1 MTAVSTARGAFTVG
15 GAAKAGQGGAR
26 VFLLFVFK
34 QLKQG

>member
-1 MTAVSTARGAFTVG
+1 VAPLLQG